1 MIGGQGGDSCGKS
14 ASDEGAQRPPAESEA
29 LHGHHGVTSDLY
41 ELLYPVCSSLGW
53 IHLVM
58 SQSLFCL

>member
-1 MIGGQGGDSCGKS
+1 MIGAQVTRRLS
-14 ASDEGAQRPPAESEA
+14 ARPRKAKPCTDINC
-29 LHGHHGVTSDLY
+29 GVTSDLY

-58 SQSLFCL
+58 SQPLFCFRDKG

>member
-1 MIGGQGGDSCGKS
+1 MEGKAKTPAGKS
-14 ASDEGAQRPPAESEA
+14 ASDEEAQRLPAESEA

-58 SQSLFCL
+58 SQPLFCF

>member
-1 MIGGQGGDSCGKS
+1 MIGGQGEDSCGKS
-14 ASDEGAQRPPAESEA
+14 ASEEGAQRPPAESEA
-29 LHGHHGVTSDLY
+29 LQGHHGVTSDLY

-58 SQSLFCL
+58 SQPLFCF

>member
-1 MIGGQGGDSCGKS
+1 MIGAQVTRRLSARPRKVKPRTDINCGV
-14 ASDEGAQRPPAESEA
+14 A
-29 LHGHHGVTSDLY
+29 SDLY

-58 SQSLFCL
+58 SHPLFCF